1 VPRVWRAPL
10 GHDDLVADSD
20 LLSQAVAELYAT
32 DLDSFTER
40 RGELAAA
47 ARAAGDRAA
56 AKEISG
62 LRRPTRSAWV
72 VNRLVRDDPSV
83 PTRLG
88 ELGDELRAS
97 EASQDGARIREL
109 SQARRHL
116 LDALVRDAMVAT
128 GQDSLAVREEV
139 SATLAAALADQDF
152 AAKLAEGRLLRA
164 EQAPGFGPA
173 DMTAWTVP
181 APPTPKP
188 VGRSRGGGA
197 RQAGKEP
204 AKAGAAEARAAAAA
218 AAEAERED
226 RRREAIANAER
237 AVSDASQAAQAAAE
251 REQADQDAVRQIE
264 QQLTDALQRLGEA
277 RRLASRANSAL
288 RAARQ
293 ALSRLR

>member
-1 VPRVWRAPL
+1 VT
-10 GHDDLVADSD
+10 DSD
-20 LLSQAVAELYAT
+20 LLSQAVAELYAA
-32 DLDSFTER
+32 DLDSFTQR

-47 ARAAGDRAA
+47 ARAAGDRVA

-72 VNRLVRDDPSV
+72 INRLVRDDPTV
-83 PTRLG
+83 PSRLA

-116 LDALVRDAMVAT
+116 LEELVRDAMAAT

-152 AAKLAEGRLLRA
+152 AAKMAGGALLRA

-181 APPTPKP
+181 APQSPRPTA
-188 VGRSRGGGA
+188 GGG
-197 RQAGKEP
+197 RGTSQAAKER
-204 AKAGAAEARAAAAA
+204 AKAGEAKGAKAGEAKGADAAAAKVAAAA
-218 AAEAERED
+218 AAEAERE
-226 RRREAIANAER
+226 RRRQEAIANAER
-237 AVSDASQAAQAAAE
+237 AVAEASQAAEAAAE
-251 REQADQDAVRQIE
+251 RERADQAAVRQIE
-264 QQLTDALQRLGEA
+264 QQLTEAMQRLGEA
-277 RRLASRANSAL
+277 RRLASRANGAL
-288 RAARQ
+288 RSARQ